1 MFDHL
6 CTLGLI
12 DLMFVCLYVCVRVC
26 VYVCV
31 NVHSPW
37 KLHLSGSIGVLGNR
51 PAMLYWRGFLPMP
64 SSHIILF
71 THSKWAKPR
80 LNQCASRFQNIR
92 TSSTII
98 KYRLRSAPHRKP
110 VCYWRLHSR
119 EESQSNYERAKLLWH
134 QYWIQSLAKYLRR
147 YICSTCS
154 ARM

>member
-37 KLHLSGSIGVLGNR
+37 KLHLPGSTGVLGNR

-71 THSKWAKPR
+71 THSKLAKPR

-98 KYRLRSAPHRKP
+98 KYCLCSAPHRKP

-119 EESQSNYERAKLLWH
+119 EGSQSNYERAKLLWH